1 MTTKRLYRPRNE
13 RMIAGVCAGIGN
25 YLNIDPTLVRLAVL
39 LLAVWGGGGILAYI
53 IAWIVIPEEP
63 LVSPATDLMPASP
76 APTASAS
83 PMTPDAPEPPSEQ
96 S

>member
-13 RMIAGVCAGIGN
+13 RMIAGVCAGIGS

-76 APTASAS
+76 APTAYAS
-83 PMTPDAPEPPSEQ
+83 PMTPDAPKPPSEQ

>member
-13 RMIAGVCAGIGN
+13 RMIAGVCAGIAN

-63 LVSPATDLMPASP
+63 LVSPASDLMPASP
-76 APTASAS
+76 APTPPAS
-83 PMTPDAPEPPSEQ
+83 PMTPDVPEPPSNQ

>member
-25 YLNIDPTLVRLAVL
+25 YMNIDPTLVRLAVL
-39 LLAVWGGGGILAYI
+39 LLAVWGGGGILAYF

-63 LVSPATDLMPASP
+63 LGSSATDLMPVN
-76 APTASAS
+76 
-83 PMTPDAPEPPSEQ
+83 PEPTTPNAADLPNEQ

>member
-25 YLNIDPTLVRLAVL
+25 YMNIDPTLVRLAVL

-63 LVSPATDLMPASP
+63 LGSPATDLVPANP
-76 APTASAS
+76 EPTAPAS
-83 PMTPDAPEPPSEQ
+83 PMTPDAADLPNEQ
-96 S
+96 I